1 MRSGEQE
8 VWWQIWGEAGR
19 FRVAEE
25 GTIAVKGVSGCGEL
39 ESGLGREVKAFQEDK
54 VRFGLCVA
62 SGLMHQMGLCP

>member
-1 MRSGEQE
+1 MWSGEVE
-8 VWWQIWGEAGR
+8 GWWQIWGEVGR

-39 ESGLGREVKAFQEDK
+39 GAGLGREVKAFQEDK
-54 VRFGLCVA
+54 FGFGLCVA